1 LNSYLDKSEIRE
13 ISVSPKKKKLKIQE
27 NSFLEDLNDS
37 EEESEQQNESLK
49 DDINNYLCAKT
60 FNTED
65 ILYFWKNNANKY
77 WKLAKITKIVLSV
90 PMTQFEFER
99 NFSSS
104 GRTLEDRRSR
114 LSPQNVYKLLFIKS
128 HLKERVCK

>member
-1 LNSYLDKSEIRE
+1 MNPYLDKSEIRE

-49 DDINNYLCAKT
+49 DDINYYLCAKT

-65 ILYFWKNNANKY
+65 IQ
-77 WKLAKITKIVLSV
+77 SV
-90 PMTQFEFER
+90 PF
-99 NFSSS
+99 
-104 GRTLEDRRSR
+104 
-114 LSPQNVYKLLFIKS
+114 KS
-128 HLKERVCK
+128 